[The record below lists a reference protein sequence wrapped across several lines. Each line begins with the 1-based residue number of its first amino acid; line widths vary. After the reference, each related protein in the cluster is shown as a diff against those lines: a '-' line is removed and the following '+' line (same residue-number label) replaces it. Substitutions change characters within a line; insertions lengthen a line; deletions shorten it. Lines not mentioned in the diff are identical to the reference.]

1 MTTETNVLAVPE
13 SRCYSRQV
21 IESAV
26 IVTDGVRQPGERD
39 WMLVCLVRL
48 T

>member
-1 MTTETNVLAVPE
+1 MITEINVMGVPE
-13 SRCYSRQV
+13 IHCYSRQV

-26 IVTDGVRQPGERD
+26 IVTYKVRQPGERD
-39 WMLVCLVRL
+39 WMPVYLVRL